1 MIEEKEL
8 EAAARQ
14 LSAKISMPKLFH
26 LAGKGKELRD
36 FITDFQSLATIL
48 QAYDNILSGKR
59 GRDGLWTFEGE
70 KVNNFKVTIR
80 KPSPRDL
87 PDISIL
93 DSASKNPI
101 SLSQLVIRTRDKLD
115 LMFDGEKGLI
125 DVNIIPEINAAF
137 LSKHS
142 AVETVKKALNQCTS
156 RSRELVEE
164 EVRLKEKIR
173 QEEIRIEERDGEC
186 QKVMKQA
193 KMVATLGYWIL
204 AGTLTQVFT
213 IICCS
218 VVAL

>member
-8 EAAARQ
+8 EAAAKQ
-14 LSAKISMPKLFH
+14 LSAKVPMPKLLH
-26 LAGKGKELRD
+26 LAEKEKELRE

-70 KVNNFKVTIR
+70 KVNNFKVTVR

-93 DSASKNPI
+93 DSVSKNPI

-115 LMFDGEKGLI
+115 LMFGGEKGLI
-125 DVNIIPEINAAF
+125 DINIIPEINGAF
-137 LSKHS
+137 LSKS
-142 AVETVKKALNQCTS
+142 NAVKTVKKVLDECTS
-156 RSRELVEE
+156 RSRELTEE
-164 EVRLKEKIR
+164 EARLKERIR

-186 QKVMKQA
+186 QRVMKQA
-193 KMVATLGYWIL
+193 KMVAT
-204 AGTLTQVFT
+204 
-213 IICCS
+213 
-218 VVAL
+218 